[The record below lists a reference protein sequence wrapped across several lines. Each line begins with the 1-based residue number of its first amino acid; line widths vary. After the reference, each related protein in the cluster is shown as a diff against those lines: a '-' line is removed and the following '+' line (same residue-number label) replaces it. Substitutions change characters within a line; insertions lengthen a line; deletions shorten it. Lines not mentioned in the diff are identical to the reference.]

1 MFWRSKVVSSASTS
15 LYLTPEA
22 KSISF
27 SFTST
32 YFLRRERKRV
42 SMSSMAFM
50 VDTKEPMY
58 SYVVALQEEKSSLSF
73 ARTYA
78 QCHDRLWRED
88 VDGEDWCT
96 PGNPLDSSMPWLD
109 TTLKL
114 GHGTLPTSGAKLAIP
129 GREKPILQKHLEQ
142 LLLWSLKNICQGSL
156 PQFAI
161 KLDVLSHLLWRMP
174 GVGNIFPRLCLRG
187 IRSTS
192 SMPSWTSK
200 SSWIDFTL
208 VGIGRQL
215 KEIGSGHSIWPEAG
229 VSRVC
234 TCQALDPTS
243 AIASSI
249 KAPDMT
255 ESKERQC
262 QKTTTDRLLETM
274 PPTCQK
280 NDFFWHMQT

>member
-1 MFWRSKVVSSASTS
+1 
-15 LYLTPEA
+15 
-22 KSISF
+22 
-27 SFTST
+27 
-32 YFLRRERKRV
+32 
-42 SMSSMAFM
+42 
-50 VDTKEPMY
+50 
-58 SYVVALQEEKSSLSF
+58 
-73 ARTYA
+73 
-78 QCHDRLWRED
+78 
-88 VDGEDWCT
+88 
-96 PGNPLDSSMPWLD
+96 MPWLD

-187 IRSTS
+187 IRSTFEPWGTS
-192 SMPSWTSK
+192 ALKDRTSMPSWTSK

-215 KEIGSGHSIWPEAG
+215 KEIGSGHTPSGQKQVCPEF
-229 VSRVC
+229 
-234 TCQALDPTS
+234 ALAKPDPTS